1 MLTLLERVVES
12 HSFRFVKG
20 YEMIRKEECEKRAE
34 ELLQPICTAQGL
46 ELVDVEYVKEGA
58 TRYLRAYLD
67 KPGGIKIGDCE
78 AASRAWEAE
87 LDRADFIEEA
97 YTLEVSSPGLLRPF
111 KKDRDYQRN
120 IGNDV
125 ELHLFKPDADKNKE
139 YIGMLEAFD
148 SDTVTLSFGE
158 GDTKTFAR
166 RDVSLVRPYIDF
178 SDF

>member
-1 MLTLLERVVES
+1 
-12 HSFRFVKG
+12 
-20 YEMIRKEECEKRAE
+20 MIRKEECERRAE
-34 ELLQPICTAQGL
+34 ALLLPICEANGL
-46 ELVDVEYVKEGA
+46 ELVDVEYVKEGS

-67 KPGGIKIGDCE
+67 KAGGIKINDCE

-87 LDRADFIEEA
+87 LDKADFIEEA

-125 ELHLFKPDADKNKE
+125 EIHLFKADSDKKKE
-139 YIGMLEAFD
+139 YIGMLDAFD
-148 SDTVTLSFGE
+148 SETLTIVTDDE
-158 GDTKTFAR
+158 VKKTFIR
-166 RDVSLVRPYIDF
+166 KDISLVRPYIDF